1 MGEALLPN
9 RAASCYKKV
18 RDELLQS
25 GAGNLLQCGAGI
37 RRWTI
42 FVIKWGFVLQKGAT
56 ITKRDSRYPNFILKK
71 QMSY

>member
-37 RRWTI
+37 KRWTI
-42 FVIKWGFVLQKGAT
+42 F
-56 ITKRDSRYPNFILKK
+56 TKRGNYYKK
-71 QMSY
+71 G

>member
-1 MGEALLPN
+1 MEEALLPN
-9 RAASCYKKV
+9 RAASCYM

-37 RRWTI
+37 KRWTI
-42 FVIKWGFVLQKGAT
+42 FVIRWGYVLQKGAT